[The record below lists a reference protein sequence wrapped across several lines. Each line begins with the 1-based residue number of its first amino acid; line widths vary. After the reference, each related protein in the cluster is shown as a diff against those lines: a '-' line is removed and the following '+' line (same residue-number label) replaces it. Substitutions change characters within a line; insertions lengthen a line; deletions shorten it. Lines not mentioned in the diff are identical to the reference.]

1 MTLPFPTTLPAT
13 MIDDNAA
20 VNRAVGGFLCAT
32 AVLGA
37 AFWLVVVLIFVI
49 DPSGTFSLGG
59 FTGSSRRDAL
69 MATPAAVT
77 GLTCQFLFGLGLWRR
92 RPWTVWFGGACIGIM
107 VLGRVAAPHLSSA
120 PWISLALPMIGL
132 VPISALL
139 WSRRHP
145 AALQPSPRQV
155 LSSRE

>member
-1 MTLPFPTTLPAT
+1 MTDENTSAHRV
-13 MIDDNAA
+13 A
-20 VNRAVGGFLCAT
+20 GGFLCTT
-32 AVLGA
+32 ALLGA
-37 AFWLVVVLIFVI
+37 AFWLLIVLKFVI
-49 DPSGTFSLGG
+49 EPSGTFSLGG
-59 FTGSSRRDAL
+59 FTGSTRRDAL
-69 MATPAAVT
+69 MATPAAIT

-145 AALQPSPRQV
+145 AALQPSPRQTLV
-155 LSSRE
+155 SRE